1 VKRINLSLL
10 LILLFLVLVMGIKT
24 NGIYEFDTYIGE
36 RMHALH
42 DQPFILVLE
51 WVGMLGSTV
60 GIISILFLSML
71 IFIII
76 QKNFVSAAIIFLSVL
91 IGNVGN
97 KLLKAMVGRERP
109 SSLEHI
115 EDSFSFPSGHV
126 MVGLLLFGMSAYYV
140 VKASQ
145 TKKMKKIVITSTSVL
160 LIFIGF
166 SRLVEGEHFFTDVI
180 GGFVA
185 GGLVLIGMIRVDQLV
200 QMKIEQR
207 KVKNDVTL

>member
-1 VKRINLSLL
+1 MKRINLLLL
-10 LILLFLVLVMGIKT
+10 LILLFIVLVMGIKT
-24 NGIYEFDTYIGE
+24 NGIHEFDTSIGE
-36 RMHALH
+36 RMYTLH

-71 IFIII
+71 LFIII
-76 QKNFVSAAIIFLSVL
+76 QKNFVSAVILFLSVL

-109 SSLEHI
+109 SFPEHI

-126 MVGLLLFGMSAYYV
+126 MVGLLLFGMNAYYV

-145 TKKMKKIVITSTSVL
+145 TKKMKQIVITSTSVL

-185 GGLVLIGMIRVDQLV
+185 GGLVLIGMITVDQLV

-207 KVKNDVTL
+207 KVKNDVAL

>member
-10 LILLFLVLVMGIKT
+10 LTFLFIVLVMLIKT
-24 NGIYEFDTYIGE
+24 KDINEFDTSIGKG
-36 RMHALH
+36 MYTLH
-42 DQPFILVLE
+42 DQSLILVLE
-51 WVGMLGSTV
+51 WIGMLGSTV
-60 GIISILFLSML
+60 GIIAILFLSML
-71 IFIII
+71 LFIII
-76 QKNFVSAAIIFLSVL
+76 RKNFVAAAILFLSVL

-97 KLLKAMVGRERP
+97 KVLKAIVERERP
-109 SSLEHI
+109 SFPEHI